1 MIVKIMSFLDIVTAI
16 MLLLYQYGSI
26 RTRLFISFIAYLL
39 IKAFMFKGDFASFLD
54 ACIAIYMIFMIFFS
68 VPVLSWIAAVYLI
81 QKAIVGF
88 IL

>member
-1 MIVKIMSFLDIVTAI
+1 MIVKIMSILDIATAI
-16 MLLLYQYGSI
+16 VLILYQYGSI
-26 RTRLFISFIAYLL
+26 KTRLFISFIAYLL

-54 ACIAIYMIFMIFFS
+54 ACIAFYMIFMIFFS
-68 VPVLSWIAAVYLI
+68 IPLLSWIAAIYLI